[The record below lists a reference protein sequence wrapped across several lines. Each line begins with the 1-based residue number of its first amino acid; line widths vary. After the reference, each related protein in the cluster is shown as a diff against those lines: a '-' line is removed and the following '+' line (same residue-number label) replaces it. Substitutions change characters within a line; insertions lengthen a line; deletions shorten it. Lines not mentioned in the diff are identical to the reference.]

1 MKKTNRN
8 HLRTKSFCPFL
19 RQLTYKIK
27 GSLSNE
33 NDEIHWE
40 SYDILL

>member
-1 MKKTNRN
+1 MTNRS
-8 HLRTKSFCPFL
+8 HLRTKSFL
-19 RQLTYKIK
+19 SVIRQLTYKIK